1 MVRPELA
8 DLRVLSVEAKDARS
22 RERFL
27 ALYMIADKECV
38 PGRTMDAPRR
48 QCSNGYMPTIG
59 WGPRPCSIV
68 IRVDVSREQVK
79 QLVNVICETACRA
92 DCPVMLGR

>member
-1 MVRPELA
+1 MVRPEMEKWGQSLA

-27 ALYMIADKECV
+27 ALYMIADKQTSACAWA
-38 PGRTMDAPRR
+38 RTIDAPRR

-59 WGPRPCSIV
+59 WGRRPCSIV
-68 IRVDVSREQVK
+68 IRVDVA
-79 QLVNVICETACRA
+79 LF
-92 DCPVMLGR
+92 